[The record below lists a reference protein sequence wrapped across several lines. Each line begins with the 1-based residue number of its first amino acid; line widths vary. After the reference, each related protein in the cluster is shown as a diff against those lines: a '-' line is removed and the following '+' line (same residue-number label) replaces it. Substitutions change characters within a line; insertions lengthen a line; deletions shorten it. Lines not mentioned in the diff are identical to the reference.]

1 MRFANA
7 SILFTALVA
16 AACGQKPPQ
25 TEAEPPPSPPRVA
38 QAPVEAYVSCEIP
51 DSDFEVSANTAGHG
65 SLYYGIID
73 KCSDGIKVIFDV
85 WTAEDASYA
94 FESDSCPDK
103 AMLRHEAKMPKI
115 DDRPTKIQ
123 SELADVRRVLELEL
137 QKFRVR
143 CGVDSER
150 GGILL
155 DGFEKFYAAQLK
167 ASWIKNRYIESLG
180 KINRLGWGDENLLN
194 EAREAYAQRR

>member
-1 MRFANA
+1 MRSANA
-7 SILFTALVA
+7 SILFTASLV

-25 TEAEPPPSPPRVA
+25 TEAVLPPPLVA
-38 QAPVEAYVSCEIP
+38 QAPVEAYVSCEVP
-51 DSDFEVSANTAGHG
+51 DSIFEVSANTGGHG

-85 WTAEDASYA
+85 WTAEDASYT
-94 FESDSCPDK
+94 FESDLCPDK
-103 AMLRHEAKMPKI
+103 AIMRHEMKMPKI

-123 SELADVRRVLELEL
+123 SELANVRRFLELEL
-137 QKFRVR
+137 QKFKAR
-143 CGVDSER
+143 CGVEPER
-150 GGILL
+150 GAVLL
-155 DGFEKFYAAQLK
+155 DGFEEFYATELK

-180 KINRLGWGDENLLN
+180 KINRLGWGDKDLLN